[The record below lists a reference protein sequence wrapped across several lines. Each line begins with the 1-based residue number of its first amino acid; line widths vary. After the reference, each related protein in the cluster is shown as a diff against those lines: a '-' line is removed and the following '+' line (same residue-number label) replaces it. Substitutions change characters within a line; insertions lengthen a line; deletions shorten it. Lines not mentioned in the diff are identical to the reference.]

1 MLAGILRALRVGRQS
16 LALRSMNSYR
26 ALASEVGCL
35 SAEIYKEIRRCLRL
49 RGGVVVEGVKWIW
62 KTSEELA
69 ERLGVNEKT
78 IRRHLKALV
87 QMGWLKREQHQ
98 KRWGMRAYHYT
109 LGDHAPLKTGVIAAP
124 VDPLHRHAGGQFT
137 KTSLVEPL
145 HGIKGVRDE
154 SVPQEQ
160 RVAIASA
167 EMPLQSGRSVPSEP
181 DILSASIN
189 RNTTSKNSPTGQ
201 NSLNSQGASRQ
212 TEKLPTGGDQ
222 SQKSQ
227 NDWLE
232 HRIHNPEVE
241 EEGSNGLV
249 ARRAHNPKVGSSK
262 TLAFKTRAIN
272 NSTTTQKTS
281 DDSGEGRIRTS
292 SSADGTR
299 GTKRSSLYAAS
310 PLVPESCAS
319 KAAPVRADWPDTTG
333 ISEGLLRVC
342 IENARNLAFPGY
354 IRGAQSFRIAS

>member
-1 MLAGILRALRVGRQS
+1 MT
-16 LALRSMNSYR
+16 SYR

-49 RGGVVVEGVKWIW
+49 RGGVVIDGVKWIW

-98 KRWGMRAYHYT
+98 KKWGMRAFHYS
-109 LGDHAPLKTGVIAAP
+109 LGDNAPLKSGYIAQS
-124 VDPLHRHAGGQFT
+124 VGH
-137 KTSLVEPL
+137 L
-145 HGIKGVRDE
+145 HGMQGVRSE

-160 RVAIASA
+160 RVISDGIDTPPSKQSVSSRPLLPQSSALSSRIHSQAVSA
-167 EMPLQSGRSVPSEP
+167 EMPLQSGRFGPSEP

-189 RNTTSKNSPTGQ
+189 RNTTTKNSPPGH

-212 TEKLPTGGDQ
+212 TEKVPTGGD
-222 SQKSQ
+222 
-227 NDWLE
+227 
-232 HRIHNPEVE
+232 
-241 EEGSNGLV
+241 
-249 ARRAHNPKVGSSK
+249 RRAHNPKVGSSK

-281 DDSGEGRIRTS
+281 DDSGEGRIKTS

-310 PLVPESCAS
+310 PLVPESGAS

-354 IRGAQSFRIAS
+354 IGGSQSFRIAS

>member
-1 MLAGILRALRVGRQS
+1 MT
-16 LALRSMNSYR
+16 SYR

-49 RGGVVVEGVKWIW
+49 RGGVVVDGVKWIW

-78 IRRHLKALV
+78 VRRHLKALV

-109 LGDHAPLKTGVIAAP
+109 LGDHAPLKAGAIAP
-124 VDPLHRHAGGQFT
+124 
-137 KTSLVEPL
+137 LVEHL
-145 HGIKGVRDE
+145 HGMQGVSTE

-160 RVAIASA
+160 RDDGIEQLPSKRSVAPASA

-212 TEKLPTGGDQ
+212 TEKLPTGGD
-222 SQKSQ
+222 
-227 NDWLE
+227 
-232 HRIHNPEVE
+232 
-241 EEGSNGLV
+241 
-249 ARRAHNPKVGSSK
+249 RRAHNPKVGSSK

-310 PLVPESCAS
+310 PLVPESGAS

-354 IRGAQSFRIAS
+354 IGGSQSFRIAS

>member
-1 MLAGILRALRVGRQS
+1 MT
-16 LALRSMNSYR
+16 SYR

-49 RGGVVVEGVKWIW
+49 RGGVVVDGVKWIW

-109 LGDHAPLKTGVIAAP
+109 LGDHAPLRAGVIAVP
-124 VDPLHRHAGGQFT
+124 VEH
-137 KTSLVEPL
+137 L
-145 HGIKGVRDE
+145 HGMQGVSTE

-160 RVAIASA
+160 RDDGIEQLPSKRSVAPASA
-167 EMPLQSGRSVPSEP
+167 EMPLQNGRSIPSEP

-189 RNTTSKNSPTGQ
+189 RNTTSKNSPTGH
-201 NSLNSQGASRQ
+201 NSHNSQGASRQ
-212 TEKLPTGGDQ
+212 TEKLPTDGDQ
-222 SQKSQ
+222 SQKFQ

-262 TLAFKTRAIN
+262 TLAFKTRAIK
-272 NSTTTQKTS
+272 NSTTPQKTS
-281 DDSGEGRIRTS
+281 DDSGERGIRS
-292 SSADGTR
+292 LSSADGTR
-299 GTKRSSLYAAS
+299 GTKRSALYAVS
-310 PLVPESCAS
+310 SIEPESGAT
-319 KAAPVRADWPDTTG
+319 KAAPLRADWPDTTG
-333 ISEGLLRVC
+333 MSEGLLRVC